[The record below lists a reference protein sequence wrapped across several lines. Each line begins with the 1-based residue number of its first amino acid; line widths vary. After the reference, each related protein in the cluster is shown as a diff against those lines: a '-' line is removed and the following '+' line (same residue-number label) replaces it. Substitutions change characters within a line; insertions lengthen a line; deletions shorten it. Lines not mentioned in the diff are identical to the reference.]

1 MWMDKTLRPALWL
14 ALSSA
19 LGGLSACAAN
29 HEGDK
34 PAEVI
39 PAAVAAPGRAEAM
52 PSTPADVPAP
62 AQASERYESPYRD
75 PDAAQKLIDQYK
87 EGIGRRPAMGRN

>member
-14 ALSSA
+14 ALSST

-29 HEGDK
+29 HEADK
-34 PAEVI
+34 PAEATQ
-39 PAAVAAPGRAEAM
+39 AAVDAPGKAQAT
-52 PSTPADVPAP
+52 PSTPTEVPAP
-62 AQASERYESPYRD
+62 AQASERYASPYRD